1 MSDLT
6 PWLREW
12 PWRPGRLDVR
22 RIQASD
28 GRLVLQVR
36 LELGILQL
44 EADGRPD
51 GGDFR
56 QATTALDWFQ
66 GQPDADVDAEGV
78 AVLAAEMAQF
88 RQRAMACALIEDWP
102 RAQRDAQHN
111 LDVLDLI
118 AARAQDAPARRRF
131 ETWRPHEQATLAR
144 AASALALASGR
155 RDLARAALDAGLRQV
170 QATMAR
176 LGRSDDAGQCPETA
190 LLRALLD
197 ALTLKLPGSQRLE
210 LQQRLDDAVRAENFE
225 LAAILRDELRQMEGE
240 AR

>member
-6 PWLREW
+6 LWLKDW

-22 RIQASD
+22 RIQAVD
-28 GRLVLQVR
+28 GRPVLQVR
-36 LELGILQL
+36 VELGILQL

-56 QATTALDWFQ
+56 GAATALAWFQ
-66 GQPDADVDAEGV
+66 AQPDAEVDADGV
-78 AVLAAEMAQF
+78 AALAAEMAQF

-118 AARAQDAPARRRF
+118 ALRAQDAPARRRF

-144 AASALALASGR
+144 AASALAMASGR

-170 QATMAR
+170 QATLAR
-176 LGRSDDAGQCPETA
+176 LGRSDDAGHCPETA

-210 LQQRLDDAVRAENFE
+210 LQQRLEEAVRAENFE
-225 LAAILRDELRQMEGE
+225 LAAILRDELRQMKGE
-240 AR
+240 AP